1 MSATGL
7 AVGPPTDAALVAGV
21 RAGEDSAFEEL
32 YRRYR
37 PRVNAFVRR
46 FLHDEARAE
55 DVTQEAFLSALRRMR
70 VTDREIAFKPW
81 IYEIARNAAIDAH
94 RRSRRSEEVS
104 MEAIELL
111 RPSDRLRLLGPA
123 PPESALVT

>member
-1 MSATGL
+1 MCPEVRQGSRGGSMSACGL
-7 AVGPPTDAALVAGV
+7 TIGAPTDAALVAGV

-46 FLHDEARAE
+46 FLRDDGRAE

-70 VTDREIAFKPW
+70 VTDAEIAFQHW
-81 IYEIARNAAIDAH
+81 IYEIARHAAIDAH
-94 RRSRRSEEVS
+94 QR
-104 MEAIELL
+104 
-111 RPSDRLRLLGPA
+111 
-123 PPESALVT
+123 